1 MSNDQLRESAQQ
13 WAWEYMLCNAELPE
27 DAQDDEYRAAQYIL
41 VTIPLTVAQ
50 RSWGDEQIFMQ
61 GAVDKI
67 GDRLH
72 DVVMVG
78 PVDGAPDYL
87 YCIKPDSSW
96 GEVRKDQLIPNGRRY
111 ELREVTDMPA
121 QADEPEQ
128 SEPEH
133 PETLRTVEDYENA
146 PEGTIVVAA
155 SRHGSRPLPVMK
167 GSDKIW
173 LMTKS
178 AKGRFNDHMAGTEH
192 RVLRWGWGK

>member
-13 WAWEYMLCNAELPE
+13 WAWEYMLYNAELPE

-50 RSWGDEQIFMQ
+50 RNWGDKQIFMQ

-78 PVDGAPDYL
+78 PVDGDPDYL

-96 GEVRKDQLIPNGRRY
+96 GTVRKDWLIPNGKRY
-111 ELREVTDMPA
+111 ELVEVTDMPA

-133 PETLRTVEDYENA
+133 PETLTTVEDYENA
-146 PEGTIVVAA
+146 PDGTIVAC
-155 SRHGSRPLPVMK
+155 RYFPPLMKLDSKTWVNMK
-167 GSDKIW
+167 GDQYP
-173 LMTKS
+173 T
-178 AKGRFNDHMAGTEH
+178 AYVADAPRE
-192 RVLRWGWGK
+192 VLRWGWGE

>member
-50 RSWGDEQIFMQ
+50 RNWGDKQIFMQ
-61 GAVDKI
+61 GVVDKI

-78 PVDGAPDYL
+78 PVDGDPDYL

-96 GEVRKDQLIPNGRRY
+96 GKVRKDQLIPNGRRY

-133 PETLRTVEDYENA
+133 PETLTTVEDYENA
-146 PEGTIVVAA
+146 PEGTIVALQA
-155 SRHGSRPLPVMK
+155 SASVWVK
-167 GSDKIW
+167 SDGMW
-173 LMTKS
+173 RRGDYDTRTS
-178 AKGRFNDHMAGTEH
+178 ASMAGVSRTI
-192 RVLRWGWGK
+192 LRLGWGE